1 MNALLILSMII
12 VLCVL
17 TLTTTHAKTVTKKP
31 SHAPTKSPIRTTSKP
46 TSKPTKAPV
55 YSKKSPTPQP
65 SHSARTTSPT
75 PTDGTQYPTA
85 TFSPTYVE
93 DLDVGSTDDGET
105 DDSSSGKLSTNI
117 VVLVTILSI
126 VGIAV
131 LSAGGYFV
139 WSLQYTL
146 RASGTEQRPLMEK
159 IKRRENPI

>member
-1 MNALLILSMII
+1 M
-12 VLCVL
+12 CVV
-17 TLTTTHAKTVTKKP
+17 TFTSTHAKTVTKKP
-31 SHAPTKSPIRTTSKP
+31 SHAPSKAPVKTITSKP
-46 TSKPTKAPV
+46 SHTPS
-55 YSKKSPTPQP
+55 KSPTKKTPTAKP
-65 SHSARTTSPT
+65 SKASRTIHPT
-75 PTDGTQYPTA
+75 PTEGTQYPTA
-85 TFSPTYVE
+85 TFYPTYVE
-93 DLDVGSTDDGET
+93 DTLDTDSTDDDET

-146 RASGTEQRPLMEK
+146 RPSGTEQRPLMEK